1 MCIYI
6 YINTPICFFFSESNF
21 WPWRWEF
28 TGNTQAC
35 SQHPEYNGKM
45 AILTANFC
53 PENSPRWFS
62 HLSRSWNKPV
72 PGPKP
77 CNLSPE
83 EDLWDQMIEDR
94 RNPRPPRVLNEIS
107 SKLTKNI
114 PSVRVDLPTN
124 QISPY
129 VYIYIY
135 ISDPFNINPLCY
147 IYIYICLSVTNLKDT
162 ICIYIRSDDTISLN
176 ISIYEYV
183 YIYIYIYIH
192 VYGEQTIFTH
202 KTHGPLPVPPLDKHP
217 LCPLSAQVAR
227 SKVQQL
233 YNELHKPTSTVG
245 CYSPAVTQWN
255 SGEFHG
261 IFVLDFIGCY
271 YVMMLRSTKK
281 KTWDCEIMSSLLK
294 MSNHN
299 WSVVEPSEK

>member
-1 MCIYI
+1 M
-6 YINTPICFFFSESNF
+6 
-21 WPWRWEF
+21 
-28 TGNTQAC
+28 
-35 SQHPEYNGKM
+35 
-45 AILTANFC
+45 L
-53 PENSPRWFS
+53 
-62 HLSRSWNKPV
+62 
-72 PGPKP
+72 
-77 CNLSPE
+77 
-83 EDLWDQMIEDR
+83 
-94 RNPRPPRVLNEIS
+94 
-107 SKLTKNI
+107 
-114 PSVRVDLPTN
+114 
-124 QISPY
+124 
-129 VYIYIY
+129 YIYIY
-135 ISDPFNINPLCY
+135 LFISDQFKRY
-147 IYIYICLSVTNLKDT
+147 KY

-183 YIYIYIYIH
+183 YIYIYIH

-281 KTWDCEIMSSLLK
+281 NLRLWDNVKFIKNVKS
-294 MSNHN
+294 
-299 WSVVEPSEK
+299 

>member
-1 MCIYI
+1 
-6 YINTPICFFFSESNF
+6 
-21 WPWRWEF
+21 
-28 TGNTQAC
+28 
-35 SQHPEYNGKM
+35 M
-45 AILTANFC
+45 AILTTNFC

-129 VYIYIY
+129 VYIYIHMYIYIYTYVYIYIY

-147 IYIYICLSVTNLKDT
+147 IYIYHIYIYISISVYLSDQFKRYKC

-183 YIYIYIYIH
+183 YMFFSCLPRTDDFYPQNTWASACPTPW
-192 VYGEQTIFTH
+192 QTPFM
-202 KTHGPLPVPPLDKHP
+202 
-217 LCPLSAQVAR
+217 SAQRPSGPVQGAAVVQRVA
-227 SKVQQL
+227 Q
-233 YNELHKPTSTVG
+233 
-245 CYSPAVTQWN
+245 AD
-255 SGEFHG
+255 
-261 IFVLDFIGCY
+261 LDG
-271 YVMMLRSTKK
+271 
-281 KTWDCEIMSSLLK
+281 
-294 MSNHN
+294 
-299 WSVVEPSEK
+299 

>member
-1 MCIYI
+1 
-6 YINTPICFFFSESNF
+6 
-21 WPWRWEF
+21 
-28 TGNTQAC
+28 
-35 SQHPEYNGKM
+35 
-45 AILTANFC
+45 
-53 PENSPRWFS
+53 
-62 HLSRSWNKPV
+62 
-72 PGPKP
+72 
-77 CNLSPE
+77 
-83 EDLWDQMIEDR
+83 MIEDR

-147 IYIYICLSVTNLKDT
+147 IYICLSVTNLKDT
-162 ICIYIRSDDTISLN
+162 SIYVYTSEVTTQYHLISLYM
-176 ISIYEYV
+176 SM
-183 YIYIYIYIH
+183 YIYIYIH

-271 YVMMLRSTKK
+271 YVMMFRSTKK
-281 KTWDCEIMSSLLK
+281 NLRL
-294 MSNHN
+294 
-299 WSVVEPSEK
+299 

>member
-1 MCIYI
+1 MKYIIKLDNSLLSHHVCHRHGMVYGYGIWSSNHCCPRIGHHNSLFCMVWKSAKMDMLYVCMDGWMYVCMHVCIYVCIMYVYI
-6 YINTPICFFFSESNF
+6 YINTPICFFSESNF

-129 VYIYIY
+129 VYIYI
-135 ISDPFNINPLCY
+135 
-147 IYIYICLSVTNLKDT
+147 SVTHL
-162 ICIYIRSDDTISLN
+162 I
-176 ISIYEYV
+176 
-183 YIYIYIYIH
+183 
-192 VYGEQTIFTH
+192 
-202 KTHGPLPVPPLDKHP
+202 
-217 LCPLSAQVAR
+217 
-227 SKVQQL
+227 
-233 YNELHKPTSTVG
+233 
-245 CYSPAVTQWN
+245 
-255 SGEFHG
+255 
-261 IFVLDFIGCY
+261 
-271 YVMMLRSTKK
+271 
-281 KTWDCEIMSSLLK
+281 
-294 MSNHN
+294 
-299 WSVVEPSEK
+299 

>member
-1 MCIYI
+1 MCAIVMAWYMDMGYGHPTIVVHALATIIPYFAWYESQPKWICYMYVWMDGCMYACMHACMYLCMYNVCVYIYI
-6 YINTPICFFFSESNF
+6 YKYTYMFFFSESNF

-129 VYIYIY
+129 VYIYI
-135 ISDPFNINPLCY
+135 
-147 IYIYICLSVTNLKDT
+147 SVTHL
-162 ICIYIRSDDTISLN
+162 I
-176 ISIYEYV
+176 
-183 YIYIYIYIH
+183 
-192 VYGEQTIFTH
+192 
-202 KTHGPLPVPPLDKHP
+202 
-217 LCPLSAQVAR
+217 
-227 SKVQQL
+227 
-233 YNELHKPTSTVG
+233 
-245 CYSPAVTQWN
+245 
-255 SGEFHG
+255 
-261 IFVLDFIGCY
+261 
-271 YVMMLRSTKK
+271 
-281 KTWDCEIMSSLLK
+281 
-294 MSNHN
+294 
-299 WSVVEPSEK
+299 